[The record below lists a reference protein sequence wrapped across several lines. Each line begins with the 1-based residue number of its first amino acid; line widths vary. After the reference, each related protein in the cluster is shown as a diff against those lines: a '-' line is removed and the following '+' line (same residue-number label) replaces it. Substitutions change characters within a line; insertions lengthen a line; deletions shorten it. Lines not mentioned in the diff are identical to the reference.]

1 MHKICNT
8 RSFLHTEV
16 GKLMM
21 NNQPSNVVRHFKVA
35 FEDIPTFFKILNVE
49 NIRDDL
55 IFY

>member
-1 MHKICNT
+1 M
-8 RSFLHTEV
+8 EV

-21 NNQPSNVVRHFKVA
+21 NNQPYNVVRHFKA
-35 FEDIPTFFKILNVE
+35 SLEDIPTFFKILNLE